1 MNGGLSRRALLALA
15 ALALAARLLT
25 LTGFSLW
32 LDEVYLMQ
40 RGQGGPIDTWI
51 ASLKNAEH
59 PPLAAL
65 VVGAGNA
72 LGISDLAHR
81 LIPTGLGVATVLLLA
96 GWAARGLGRG
106 AGLTTG
112 VVAALSP
119 FFVRYSHE
127 LRPYPYLLFFAAL
140 TLWLSQRLAEEPSR
154 GRAVALFAAAVGGFY
169 SHYLFGLAV
178 LAAAVPLAA
187 GAFAGPAGERS
198 RLRRALA
205 VYGAAIGGA
214 LVLFVPW
221 LVGVLGT
228 LASRPPR
235 GGVKPWTWAEL
246 SRRWQFLTVG
256 GLERDALAWG
266 GVLALVLA
274 ALGLFV
280 LWRRRAGWAALAGVA
295 FGLVGV
301 EVFMIAIDHWSRGR
315 YNSVGGLFLPVF
327 LGSGVAALA
336 EGPWKKWGRAAAG
349 ILLAALVL
357 IEIAGLVRYARSG
370 RPEWDEIAR
379 IIRQAR
385 RPGDVVLVENHW
397 TRLSLVYYLVGRDF
411 DFRPQT
417 DATPVRVDGN
427 PARLRTLWPADRGA
441 VLILSNFPRYR
452 ELRLWARNFPLVGFF
467 RESGAWVYRLEPQIR
482 QRLFAEGHGQAG
494 PADPRALALPPL
506 ALPPPRPPKL
516 PHPLLDRFEQLAVW
530 RP

>member
-1 MNGGLSRRALLALA
+1 MSGGLSRRAVLALA

-40 RGQGGPIDTWI
+40 RGQGGPIDVWI

-96 GWAARGLGRG
+96 GWAARGLGRE
-106 AGLTTG
+106 AGLATG
-112 VVAALSP
+112 IVAALSP

-154 GRAVALFAAAVGGFY
+154 GRALAVFVAALGGFY
-169 SHYLFGLAV
+169 AHYLFGLAV

-187 GAFAGPAGERS
+187 GAFARTGEEDRP

-205 VYGAAIGGA
+205 AYGAAIGGA
-214 LVLFVPW
+214 LLLFVPW

-266 GVLALVLA
+266 GMLALVLA
-274 ALGLFV
+274 ALGLLV

-301 EVFMIAIDHWSRGR
+301 EIFMIAIDHWSRGR
-315 YNSVGGLFLPVF
+315 YNSVGGLFVPVF

-336 EGPWKKWGRAAAG
+336 AGRKQWGRGAAVV
-349 ILLAALVL
+349 LLAAFALA
-357 IEIAGLVRYARSG
+357 EIAGLVRYARSG

-379 IIRQAR
+379 VVRQVR
-385 RPGDVVLVENHW
+385 RPGEPVLAENHW

-411 DFRPQT
+411 DHRPEA
-417 DATPVRVDGN
+417 DGAPVRVDGG
-427 PARLRTLWPADRGA
+427 PEKLRTRWPADRGA
-441 VLILSNFPRYR
+441 VLVLSNQPRYR

-467 RESGAWVYRLEPQIR
+467 RKSGAWVYRLEPGIR
-482 QRLFAEGHGQAG
+482 QRLYTEGRGAAG
-494 PADPRALALPPL
+494 PADPRALALSPL
-506 ALPPPRPPKL
+506 ALPPSRPPKR
-516 PHPLLDRFEQLAVW
+516 PHPVFDRFEQLAVL